1 MMTQLTSPVPKSSK
15 IDIDSYFFSA
25 DIRLGGGAANK
36 RQTSGVDGLKDAQNR
51 SSCRLEFFLEDGNST
66 PLTGVQL

>member
-15 IDIDSYFFSA
+15 IDIDSYFFQPTSA
-25 DIRLGGGAANK
+25 WAAV
-36 RQTSGVDGLKDAQNR
+36 RQTSGKHPGSTDAKDARNR
-51 SSCRLEFFLEDGNST
+51 SSCRLEIFLEDGNST